1 MTYKVNNQEEEVVE
15 IINENGEYEYIAVAV
30 KSN

>member
-1 MTYKVNNQEEEVVE
+1 MTYKVDNVEVEVVE
-15 IINENGEYEYIAVAV
+15 IINEHGEYEYIAVAV